1 VPCGCLSLFG
11 AATLSIFGPPDAIL
25 GRGKHARMKP
35 EHFTGVPDHVPF
47 PTTAAYSGFK
57 ARAFFEPAHVSDDS
71 GVSEGYRFGKCI
83 EGSQLVGIRSSAEL
97 ESEWLQLLGELH
109 QKPVIPVGL
118 FPPPPTQDIGGHEA
132 TLQWLDKQ
140 APGSVMYAAFG
151 SEAKLT
157 SAQLQTMALGLEAS
171 GQRRE
176 ERVAGGLRGAGQ

>member
-83 EGSQLVGIRSSAEL
+83 EGSQLVGN
-97 ESEWLQLLGELH
+97 W
-109 QKPVIPVGL
+109 
-118 FPPPPTQDIGGHEA
+118 
-132 TLQWLDKQ
+132 
-140 APGSVMYAAFG
+140 
-151 SEAKLT
+151 
-157 SAQLQTMALGLEAS
+157 AS
-171 GQRRE
+171 GAAPSWSQSGCSCSASSTRSP
-176 ERVAGGLRGAGQ
+176 